1 MRYVRL
7 GRTELNISELGFGGI
22 PIIRLDMDTAIQVL
36 RCAYEKGITF
46 FDTANG
52 YRDSEE
58 KIGHAFVGIRE
69 KIVIATKTL
78 ERNVINANKH
88 IENSLRMLKT
98 DYIDLYQLHQ
108 IAQEKDWQAVTAPDG
123 ALEALAKAKQ
133 EGKIRFIGVTSHNLA
148 MAVKLVKTG
157 LFSTIQLPFNFI
169 EDAAKDELFPAA
181 RELGM
186 GIIAMKPF
194 AGGVIDNAEIAIKY
208 LRQYSDVVPIPGYDA
223 VNSVDQVA
231 SYYQHPNAVTV
242 DDIALME
249 KYRRDLGKQFCRRC
263 EYCQPCPNGV
273 MITMAMG
280 YNLMAPK
287 LSPAVSVNFCKPAM
301 ESIKQCTECDA
312 CIERCPYELPIHDM
326 LRANYKLYEEHVA
339 MGGNDNRN
347 LTICD
352 NRMLTTL
359 SNV

>member
-1 MRYVRL
+1 VRYVRL
-7 GRTELNISELGFGGI
+7 GRTGLNISELGFGGI

-36 RCAYEKGITF
+36 RCAYEQGITF
-46 FDTANG
+46 FDTANA

-58 KIGHAFVGIRE
+58 KIGHAFDGMRE

-78 ERNVINANKH
+78 QRNAINAKKQ

-123 ALEALAKAKQ
+123 ALEAIVRAKR
-133 EGKIRFIGVTSHNLA
+133 EGKIRFIGVTSHNLS

-186 GIIAMKPF
+186 GVIAMKPF
-194 AGGVIDNAEIAIKY
+194 AGGVIENAEIAIKY
-208 LRQYSDVVPIPGYDA
+208 LRQHPEVVPIPGYDS
-223 VNSVDQVA
+223 VNSVDQVT
-231 SYYQHPNAVTV
+231 SYYEHPNTVT
-242 DDIALME
+242 DDDLALMD

-280 YNLMAPK
+280 YNLMASK
-287 LSPAVSVNFCKPAM
+287 MSPAVCA

-312 CIERCPYELPIHDM
+312 CIERCPYELPIHGM
-326 LRANYKLYEEHVA
+326 LRANYKLYEEHIA
-339 MGGNDNRN
+339 MGK
-347 LTICD
+347 
-352 NRMLTTL
+352 
-359 SNV
+359 